1 LNKFNQVVQGEIT
14 MREIPLIQIVDD
26 EPQNLMVLEAM
37 LISQGYKVTMANN
50 GKQAIEKALTD
61 PPDLVLLDIM
71 MPVMDGYE
79 TVQALKEN
87 EKTRHIPVVM
97 VTALTQVEDRVKAL
111 ESGADDFMT
120 KPVDKTEVRARVRSL
135 LKVKAY
141 NDHMKNYQKE
151 LETEV
156 ARQTEEL
163 RRAFNQLK
171 EANLETIIR
180 LSRAAEY
187 KDDDTGAHVLRMSH
201 YAAAIACKMGY
212 EHDMCRRIL
221 EAAPMHDVGKIGIP
235 DSILLK
241 PGPLNADEWDVMR
254 RHPFMGKKILEG
266 SDSPIIQLA
275 ETIAYTHHEKWDG
288 TGYPKKLKGTDIPQ
302 VGRIVALADVFD
314 ALTTKRPYKE
324 PFSLEKSFT
333 IIREE
338 RDRHFDPEVVDAFF
352 NAEDEILLIKEKY
365 LNKDIGKLH
374 EAMGAVD

>member
-1 LNKFNQVVQGEIT
+1 
-14 MREIPLIQIVDD
+14 
-26 EPQNLMVLEAM
+26 
-37 LISQGYKVTMANN
+37 
-50 GKQAIEKALTD
+50 
-61 PPDLVLLDIM
+61 
-71 MPVMDGYE
+71 
-79 TVQALKEN
+79 
-87 EKTRHIPVVM
+87 
-97 VTALTQVEDRVKAL
+97 
-111 ESGADDFMT
+111 MT
-120 KPVDKTEVRARVRSL
+120 KPGDYTEVRARVRSL
-135 LKVKAY
+135 LKVTAY

>member
-1 LNKFNQVVQGEIT
+1 MQGEIT
-14 MREIPLIQIVDD
+14 MRETPLIQIVDD

-37 LISQGYKVTMANN
+37 LISQGYRVTMANN
-50 GKQAIEKALTD
+50 GKQAIEKALTE

-79 TVQALKEN
+79 TVRALKKN

-120 KPVDKTEVRARVRSL
+120 KPIDKTEVRARVRSL

-163 RRAFNQLK
+163 RKAFNQLK
-171 EANLETIIR
+171 EASLETIIR

-201 YAAAIACKMGY
+201 YAAAIARKMGY
-212 EHDMCRRIL
+212 ERDRCSLIL

-241 PGPLNADEWDVMR
+241 PGPLNEEEWVVMR

-338 RDRHFDPEVVDAFF
+338 RGKHFDPGVVDAFF
-352 NAEDEILLIKEKY
+352 KAEDEILLIKGKY
-365 LNKDIGKLH
+365 LNKDISNLH
-374 EAMGAVD
+374 ESMKAVDK